1 MVQYF
6 KNLLLWKKI
15 VLVGVIPLLV
25 ISILVGVLS
34 YRHTEQAVREAGKN
48 SLADSVNRIDLSLTV
63 RTRQLNSAL
72 QSIVAS
78 LPQGDGVSALFQT
91 GAFQALLQPFQE
103 IQSIAVLREEEL
115 VYASSPAGAIDTSRL
130 PQLYAQARTDKTV
143 YLGLTESLL
152 VPDQPPVLLVLQK
165 IQDDGLLLLELDP
178 TAAGSTLLSKQRI
191 FRHQTSLLVA
201 RDFQIIYSDNAVA
214 PELIGLLQQAYKAG
228 RRLMTVTYD
237 GKDYDCYAQDNGLL
251 GWVTLSLI
259 QEEHLFPSSASL
271 QHYIVVLV
279 LVCVLAAWAFLMI
292 LSRIIT
298 GPLARLSDGMRQVQG
313 ENFHIHLQN
322 DRADE
327 IGELTDSFNF
337 MVEQIRTLIDQVY
350 QQELAQKS
358 AELESLQ
365 AQINPHFLYN
375 TLDSIN
381 WMLIDRGE
389 MDISAIVVALGKLMQ
404 YSMDTS
410 TSLVPLQEEY
420 RNARDF
426 LMVQKNRLEDQLE
439 YELLL
444 EPGLED
450 FRVPK
455 LILQPLIE
463 NSIKYGIVRSGR
475 QGKVTVDT
483 IRQGDHICITI
494 QDDGT
499 GMDAPQLAACRRL
512 LENDRDGQ
520 RSIGIRNVARR
531 LQLHFDH
538 RCGFS
543 IDSAAGQGTTL
554 RLVLPMIERE

>member
-237 GKDYDCYAQDNGLL
+237 GK
-251 GWVTLSLI
+251 
-259 QEEHLFPSSASL
+259 
-271 QHYIVVLV
+271 
-279 LVCVLAAWAFLMI
+279 
-292 LSRIIT
+292 
-298 GPLARLSDGMRQVQG
+298 
-313 ENFHIHLQN
+313 
-322 DRADE
+322 E
-327 IGELTDSFNF
+327 IGRAH
-337 MVEQIRTLIDQVY
+337 V
-350 QQELAQKS
+350 
-358 AELESLQ
+358 
-365 AQINPHFLYN
+365 
-375 TLDSIN
+375 
-381 WMLIDRGE
+381 
-389 MDISAIVVALGKLMQ
+389 
-404 YSMDTS
+404 
-410 TSLVPLQEEY
+410 
-420 RNARDF
+420 
-426 LMVQKNRLEDQLE
+426 
-439 YELLL
+439 
-444 EPGLED
+444 
-450 FRVPK
+450 
-455 LILQPLIE
+455 
-463 NSIKYGIVRSGR
+463 
-475 QGKVTVDT
+475 
-483 IRQGDHICITI
+483 
-494 QDDGT
+494 
-499 GMDAPQLAACRRL
+499 
-512 LENDRDGQ
+512 
-520 RSIGIRNVARR
+520 
-531 LQLHFDH
+531 
-538 RCGFS
+538 
-543 IDSAAGQGTTL
+543 
-554 RLVLPMIERE
+554 